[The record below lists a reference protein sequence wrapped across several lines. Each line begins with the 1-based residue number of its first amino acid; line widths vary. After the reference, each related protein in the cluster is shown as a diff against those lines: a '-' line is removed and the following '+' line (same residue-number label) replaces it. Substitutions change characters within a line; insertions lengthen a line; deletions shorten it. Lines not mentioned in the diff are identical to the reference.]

1 MAAAPDVV
9 VAGIV
14 EDGPIPMGPY
24 VYVDAAD
31 QRVTTLLCRCS
42 PSQVDRITDT
52 GYYQLEW
59 GLASDLDSAWLPRTS
74 GTGVQDEPT
83 QFIEASLLRW
93 PPE

>member
-1 MAAAPDVV
+1 MS
-9 VAGIV
+9 GHSIV
-14 EDGPIPMGPY
+14 RLDEREAHIWLALP
-24 VYVDAAD
+24 
-31 QRVTTLLCRCS
+31 
-42 PSQVDRITDT
+42 DRITDT

-59 GLASDLDSAWLPRTS
+59 GLASDLDSAWLPGTS